1 MGLALKTVLFIC
13 SHNSA
18 RSQIA
23 EAFLNNLCGDRYQAK
38 SAGVTASQINPYVV
52 RAMAEIGFDLSKN
65 RSKSLM
71 EFKGQNFDVVV
82 TVCDLTREECPFF
95 PGEIEL
101 NKSFPDPAQFK
112 GSDEEVLAQ
121 VRILRDE
128 IRRWI
133 EETFCKASS
142 LTQPK
147 LKLP

>member
-1 MGLALKTVLFIC
+1 MC

-23 EAFLNNLCGDRYQAK
+23 EAFINKLCGDRYQAK
-38 SAGVTASQINPYVV
+38 SAGVTPSQINPYVV
-52 RAMAEIGFDLSKN
+52 MAMAEIGFDLSKN

-82 TVCDLTREECPFF
+82 TVCDLTREACPFF

-101 NKSFPDPAQFK
+101 NKSFPDPAEFK
-112 GSDEEVLAQ
+112 GSDAEVLAQ

-128 IRRWI
+128 IR
-133 EETFCKASS
+133 
-142 LTQPK
+142 
-147 LKLP
+147 

>member
-38 SAGVTASQINPYVV
+38 SAGVTPSQINPYVAM
-52 RAMAEIGFDLSKN
+52 AMAEIGFDLSKN
-65 RSKSLM
+65 RSKSLL

-82 TVCDLTREECPFF
+82 TVCDLTREACPFF

-101 NKSFPDPAQFK
+101 NKSFPDPDQFK
-112 GSDEEVLAQ
+112 GSDEEVLSQ

-128 IRRWI
+128 INRWI

-142 LTQPK
+142 LNQPK

>member
-1 MGLALKTVLFIC
+1 M
-13 SHNSA
+13 
-18 RSQIA
+18 
-23 EAFLNNLCGDRYQAK
+23 
-38 SAGVTASQINPYVV
+38 
-52 RAMAEIGFDLSKN
+52 AMAEIGFDLSKN

-82 TVCDLTREECPFF
+82 TVCDLTREACPFF

-112 GSDEEVLAQ
+112 GSDEEILAQ

-128 IRRWI
+128 IRQWI

-142 LTQPK
+142 LKQPK

>member
-1 MGLALKTVLFIC
+1 LKTVLFIC
-13 SHNSA
+13 THNSA

-23 EAFLNNLCGDRYQAK
+23 EAFLNKLCGDHYQAK
-38 SAGVTASQINPYVV
+38 SAGVTPSQINPYVAM
-52 RAMAEIGFDLSKN
+52 AMAEIGLDLSKN
-65 RSKSLM
+65 CSKSLM

-82 TVCDLTREECPFF
+82 TVCDLTREACPFF

-101 NKSFPDPAQFK
+101 NKSFPDPAEFK
-112 GSDEEVLAQ
+112 GPDEEVLAQ

-133 EETFCKASS
+133 EETFCKVSN